1 MTWMSTAFSVA
12 FTLGRYLIRYY
23 KSKQMG
29 WDDILN
35 GIAVLFLLGFLGTW
49 QIIGPPL
56 YQQQLFQQGL
66 TSTEPPA
73 LDSHTILS
81 VGIAN
86 SLLFWCTI
94 YCVKSSFLA
103 LYWIIF
109 NVSDSFRIAWWLV
122 TAYTVVAFFI
132 TFVMTFR
139 KCGSPKDFL
148 DERRSQI
155 YIKST
160 ITTYSQPP
168 GSCENISAS
177 TTLQILVTWCVLDVV
192 GDVLSKFLPSIT
204 PCGMF

>member
-1 MTWMSTAFSVA
+1 MAWTPTAISVA

-23 KSKQMG
+23 KRKRMG

-66 TSTEPPA
+66 TSTKPPA
-73 LDSHTILS
+73 IDSHTILS
-81 VGIAN
+81 VGMAN

-94 YCVKSSFLA
+94 YCVKASFLA
-103 LYWIIF
+103 LYWIVF
-109 NVSDSFRIAWWLV
+109 NVSDRFRIAWWLV
-122 TAYTVVAFFI
+122 TIYTVVTFLI

-148 DERRSQI
+148 DESKSQI
-155 YIKST
+155 YIQSM
-160 ITTYSQPP
+160 TTARS
-168 GSCENISAS
+168 
-177 TTLQILVTWCVLDVV
+177 
-192 GDVLSKFLPSIT
+192 
-204 PCGMF
+204 